1 MPPRVAEF
9 IEKTPSLEVI
19 DVTDAAA
26 STSGNG
32 HAYFR
37 ASPWVSSDILTALAY
52 DIEPAK
58 RGLEK
63 KGDEPVWS
71 FPPDYID
78 RLRKV
83 LSEMNPRLTGG

>member
-1 MPPRVAEF
+1 M
-9 IEKTPSLEVI
+9 TG
-19 DVTDAAA
+19 AAG

-37 ASPWVSSDILTALAY
+37 DSPWVSSDILTALAY
-52 DIEPAK
+52 DIAPAG

-63 KGDEPVWS
+63 KDAVPVWT
-71 FPPDYID
+71 FPTDYVE

-83 LSEMNPRLTGG
+83 LLELNPHLAGG